1 MLKKSISKIQW
12 FSLFMLFVGVSV
24 VQLQPVTDKAQSTKS
39 PSLHSQNPVLGLAA
53 VVASS
58 LCSGFAGW
66 CIVRESLLYLI
77 FKRQCN
83 TFWVK
88 LQRGEKNALKSI
100 ERKAN
105 ILTFP
110 LQELCQY
117 TKFNFSHLQYSRT
130 MKMKK
135 DWNLKKKQSIGHCFK
150 GRTELARWAGIV
162 HQIWWSLGTFRS

>member
-24 VQLQPVTDKAQSTKS
+24 VQLQPVTDKAQSAKS

-88 LQRGEKNALKSI
+88 LQRGEKNSLKSI

-105 ILTFP
+105 SCLSF
-110 LQELCQY
+110 
-117 TKFNFSHLQYSRT
+117 TKTLSVHKIQFFSSSVQQDDEDGKGLKLEKR
-130 MKMKK
+130 KK
-135 DWNLKKKQSIGHCFK
+135 L
-150 GRTELARWAGIV
+150 LATALRGIRLAHWAGIV